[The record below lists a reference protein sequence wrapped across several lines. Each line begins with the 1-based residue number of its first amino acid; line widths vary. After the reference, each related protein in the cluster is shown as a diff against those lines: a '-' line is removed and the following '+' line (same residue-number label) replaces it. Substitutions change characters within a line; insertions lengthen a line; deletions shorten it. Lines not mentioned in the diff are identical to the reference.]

1 MKLLFDNKTQQ
12 NKYKHYSKR
21 RACSM
26 SKPKQI
32 KVTFI
37 GNSYAVKAKAD
48 DKKIKKDLQAK
59 RDNAESCPFC

>member
-1 MKLLFDNKTQQ
+1 
-12 NKYKHYSKR
+12 
-21 RACSM
+21 M

-37 GNSYAVKAKAD
+37 GNSYAVKSKAG

-59 RDNAESCPFC
+59 SDVAEDVGCPFC